1 MSIIKNFGKRLQE
14 IRIANKLTQA
24 QLAEKVG
31 VETATI
37 SKIETGYQFPK
48 PENIEKLAKILDTE
62 VKDFFELDNKKTK
75 DELAKSLC
83 KIINNSDLADLQF
96 YNRMITS
103 HLEYTNRNKIRLGRL
118 KDE

>member
-24 QLAEKVG
+24 QLAEKAG

-48 PENIEKLAKILDTE
+48 PENIEKFAKILDTD
-62 VKDFFELDNKKTK
+62 VKDFFEVENKKTK
-75 DELAKSLC
+75 DELAQKLC
-83 KIINNSDLADLQF
+83 KIINNSGLADLQF
-96 YNRMITS
+96 YNKIIIS
-103 HLEYTNRNKIRLGRL
+103 HLEYTNRNKNRLGRI